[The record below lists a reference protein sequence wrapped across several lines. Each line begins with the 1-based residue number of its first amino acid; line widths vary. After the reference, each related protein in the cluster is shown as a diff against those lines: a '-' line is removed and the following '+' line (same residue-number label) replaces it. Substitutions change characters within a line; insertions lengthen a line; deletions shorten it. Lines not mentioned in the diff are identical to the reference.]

1 MCIIYLPLNIRH
13 LLDTGLVRDSAI
25 WPEKKYRPT
34 KVIILTQKIDKEFT
48 SVGFHE
54 TVSYKNSFI
63 YVKFLTETIY
73 QQKLIYRTGA
83 QRLS

>member
-13 LLDTGLVRDSAI
+13 LLDTGLVTVLYGQRKNID
-25 WPEKKYRPT
+25 
-34 KVIILTQKIDKEFT
+34 LQTQKIDKEFT

>member
-13 LLDTGLVRDSAI
+13 LLDTGLVTVLYGQRKNIDLQ
-25 WPEKKYRPT
+25 RL
-34 KVIILTQKIDKEFT
+34 LTQKIDKEFT

>member
-13 LLDTGLVRDSAI
+13 LLDTGLVTVLYGQR
-25 WPEKKYRPT
+25 KKYRPT

>member
-1 MCIIYLPLNIRH
+1 MYIIYLPLNIRH
-13 LLDTGLVRDSAI
+13 LLDTGLVTVLYGQRKNID
-25 WPEKKYRPT
+25 
-34 KVIILTQKIDKEFT
+34 LQTQKIDKEFT

-54 TVSYKNSFI
+54 TVFYKNSFI

-83 QRLS
+83 QRLG

>member
-13 LLDTGLVRDSAI
+13 LLDTGLVTVLYGQRKNID
-25 WPEKKYRPT
+25 
-34 KVIILTQKIDKEFT
+34 LQTQKIDKEFT

-54 TVSYKNSFI
+54 TVFYKNSFI

-83 QRLS
+83 QRLG

>member
-1 MCIIYLPLNIRH
+1 MCIICLPLNIRH
-13 LLDTGLVRDSAI
+13 LLDTGLVTVLYGQRKNID
-25 WPEKKYRPT
+25 
-34 KVIILTQKIDKEFT
+34 LQTQKIDKEFT

>member
-13 LLDTGLVRDSAI
+13 LLDTGLVTVLYGQRKNIDLQ
-25 WPEKKYRPT
+25 RL
-34 KVIILTQKIDKEFT
+34 LTQKIDKEFT

-83 QRLS
+83 QRLG

>member
-1 MCIIYLPLNIRH
+1 MHNISTLKYTTPIRY
-13 LLDTGLVRDSAI
+13 RSSDSAI

-54 TVSYKNSFI
+54 TVFYKNSFI